1 MLELQASDRIA
12 DLVEYVVTSL
22 VDNPDDVFLDI
33 VDSDEGTLIEIN
45 VAQEDMGKVIGRNG
59 RVIKAL
65 RTVARAAAAHEHARV
80 EVEVIDKHA

>member
-65 RTVARAAAAHEHARV
+65 RTVARAAAAHEHTRV